1 MIEWMTL
8 GSGLPNGVCMGV
20 VKCYDGFSSCRSP
33 PCAGILR
40 TTGIRPEIPALPV
53 LRPFGG
59 DDNVSVVNFGCRLN
73 SYEGE
78 VIKQQAQ
85 AAGLEGA
92 IIFNSCA
99 VTSEAERQVRQAIRK
114 ARKANPTAKI
124 IVTGCSAQI
133 NPQQYAEM
141 EEVDKVIG
149 NQEKL
154 EQRVTRPFASPE

>member
-1 MIEWMTL
+1 MT
-8 GSGLPNGVCMGV
+8 
-20 VKCYDGFSSCRSP
+20 
-33 PCAGILR
+33 
-40 TTGIRPEIPALPV
+40 
-53 LRPFGG
+53 
-59 DDNVSVVNFGCRLN
+59 VSVINFGCRLN

-114 ARKANPTAKI
+114 ARKENPHAKI
-124 IVTGCSAQI
+124 IVTGCSAQVHPDMYQ
-133 NPQQYAEM
+133 NMA
-141 EEVDKVIG
+141 EVDKVIG

-154 EQRVTRPFASPE
+154 EKRGYE